1 MNIFRSAA
9 KACRPFLLALPAI
22 PRAVSHALFHTVARR
37 LINAAPAFESAFESA
52 LETIAHVLCV
62 QSRGVVV
69 CGPSGGSVA
78 HLSDT
83 APMAPR

>member
-22 PRAVSHALFHTVARR
+22 PRAVSRTLS
-37 LINAAPAFESAFESA
+37 NAAPALESA

-62 QSRGVVV
+62 ESRGVVV
-69 CGPSGGSVA
+69 CGASGGSVA

-83 APMAPR
+83 APTAPR

>member
-22 PRAVSHALFHTVARR
+22 PRAVSRTF
-37 LINAAPAFESAFESA
+37 INAAPAFESA

-62 QSRGVVV
+62 ESRGVMV
-69 CGPSGGSVA
+69 CGASGGSVA
-78 HLSDT
+78 HLSD
-83 APMAPR
+83 AASSAPR

>member
-9 KACRPFLLALPAI
+9 TLCRPFLLALPAI
-22 PRAVSHALFHTVARR
+22 PRAVSRAVSRR
-37 LINAAPAFESAFESA
+37 LINAVPAFESA

-62 QSRGVVV
+62 ESRGVMV
-69 CGPSGGSVA
+69 CGASGGSVA

-83 APMAPR
+83 ARTASR

>member
-37 LINAAPAFESAFESA
+37 LINAAPAFESA

-62 QSRGVVV
+62 ESRGVVV
-69 CGPSGGSVA
+69 CGASGGSVA

-83 APMAPR
+83 APTASR

>member
-9 KACRPFLLALPAI
+9 KACRPFLLELPAI
-22 PRAVSHALFHTVARR
+22 PRSVSDR
-37 LINAAPAFESAFESA
+37 LTNAAPAFESA

-69 CGPSGGSVA
+69 CGASGGSVA

-83 APMAPR
+83 APTAPR

>member
-22 PRAVSHALFHTVARR
+22 PRAVSHAVSRTVAHT
-37 LINAAPAFESAFESA
+37 LINAAPAFESA

-62 QSRGVVV
+62 ESRGVVV
-69 CGPSGGSVA
+69 CGASGSSVA
-78 HLSDT
+78 HLSDP
-83 APMAPR
+83 APSATR